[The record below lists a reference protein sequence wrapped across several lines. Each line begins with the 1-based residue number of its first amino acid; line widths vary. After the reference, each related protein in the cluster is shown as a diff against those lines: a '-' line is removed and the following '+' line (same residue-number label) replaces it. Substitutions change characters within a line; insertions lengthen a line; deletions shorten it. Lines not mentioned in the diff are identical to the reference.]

1 MWDYEKKTKE
11 KRCCAR
17 GEKWNIFNIARSFC
31 TGIFFFAWCR
41 VQYVKTGYD
50 ISRETAKRQQLLSLQ
65 RNFKIELARL
75 KSPERLSKIA
85 RNRLGLAAPET
96 GQTIIIP

>member
-1 MWDYEKKTKE
+1 MKKKD
-11 KRCCAR
+11 KKKKDSAR
-17 GEKWNIFNIARSFC
+17 EGRSWIYLMLIGVF
-31 TGIFFFAWCR
+31 ILEFFFFAWCR
-41 VQYVKTGYD
+41 VQYLKTGYE
-50 ISRETAKRQQLLSLQ
+50 ISEETAKHEKLLLLQ

-85 RNRLGLAAPET
+85 RSRLGLVAPTT